1 MSNPT
6 HNLDQLRARPL
17 MGFGQHVSGLPR
29 DTKAD
34 RIAQLK
40 QTIFDAGRE
49 LEQLLAEEG

>member
-17 MGFGQHVSGLPR
+17 MGFGQHVSALPR